1 MYFIYSVSGLPIEI
15 RSETDIHY
23 PVPPHKQEGMIGYLN
38 GNYPVAD
45 LISNTQISL
54 PISYSTKEEDVKY
67 IADCIN
73 SIT

>member
-1 MYFIYSVSGLPIEI
+1 M
-15 RSETDIHY
+15 
-23 PVPPHKQEGMIGYLN
+23 PPHKQEGMIGYLN
-38 GNYPVAD
+38 GDYPVAD